1 LACDVFAKKA
11 TSFFSVKS
19 VSKTWLKKW
28 QLFVFALSFSVVV
41 QAKGPLG
48 EVPIAQLPPEAKQ
61 TLALIKRAGPF
72 PHAKDGV
79 VFGNYEENLPKKK
92 RGYYREYTVR
102 TPGLRSRG
110 SRRIIAGGVSLE
122 TAEYYYTADHY
133 ATFRRIRE

>member
-1 LACDVFAKKA
+1 LASDFICIKSNFL
-11 TSFFSVKS
+11 FSVKN

-28 QLFVFALSFSVVV
+28 QLFVLALLFSVAV
-41 QAKGPLG
+41 QAKGVIG
-48 EVPIAQLPPEAKQ
+48 EVPVAQLPPEAKQ
-61 TLALIKRAGPF
+61 TLVLIKRGGPF
-72 PHAKDGV
+72 PNAKDGV
-79 VFGNYEENLPKKK
+79 VFGNYEGNLPKKK

-110 SRRIIAGGVSLE
+110 FRRVIAGGVPSE